1 MLRTNA
7 SKDFLVKGE
16 GYILR
21 VEYNKDFVIF
31 HIREID
37 KFTKE
42 VFIAMKYQ
50 LEDWYEFVSTMCHEY
65 IWAAVPKTNL
75 KIQRLLTGLNF
86 KYVGQYENL
95 VVCRYGD

>member
-50 LEDWYEFVSTMCHEY
+50 LEDWYEFVSTMGHEY